1 MASATKKQ
9 KFSAILPTFSSNE
22 HYLEGNSKTSKGGS
36 DLPKL
41 QQALLYVWY
50 QKKLVLY
57 PSSTN
62 MYKSYQ
68 KDLFIP
74 DSDRY

>member
-22 HYLEGNSKTSKGGS
+22 HYLEGNSKTSMGGS

-41 QQALLYVWY
+41 QQALLYVLY
-50 QKKLVLY
+50 QKKIGSL
-57 PSSTN
+57 P
-62 MYKSYQ
+62 
-68 KDLFIP
+68 I
-74 DSDRY
+74 